1 MRSRAY
7 FLVNFTDSSFLA
19 CAVFFKEA
27 VWSAWFSGFWGCLQ
41 QTHVYALVSVRLCLS
56 ACSGCG
62 TLFLKSGFGVST
74 LMFKCLFGSPLVTS
88 LPCAGVSALMFKNLF
103 RRKRTA
109 TVSPTDRKHNRVS
122 AA

>member
-1 MRSRAY
+1 M
-7 FLVNFTDSSFLA
+7 NFTDLSFLA
-19 CAVFFKEA
+19 CAVFFKGA
-27 VWSAWFSGFWGCLQ
+27 VWSVCFSGFWGCLQ
-41 QTHVYALVSVRLCLS
+41 QTRVYALVSVRLCLS

-62 TLFLKSGFGVST
+62 TPFPEIGFGVST
-74 LMFKCLFGSPLVTS
+74 LMFKSLFGLRLVTS
-88 LPCAGVSALMFKNLF
+88 MPCAGVSALMFKNLF